1 MARIVLTQPLPRIKD
16 LADSLVRRGHDVL
29 SLPFL
34 RIEPRSIANLSQ
46 RLQQFDYVIAV
57 SPAAIEVL
65 SESLAGNWPVPGPRL
80 GLIGPGSLG
89 TLSSSGLRLS
99 AAQIFHPSVPP
110 YDANSLI
117 GMTELRFPDHKAV
130 LVVRGEGGKEEW
142 IETLRARGARVDV
155 LALYDRVAVEPAS
168 ADRVRLEAWLQSDTQ
183 IYCALT
189 QTAALQA
196 LCKLPQSRGLVGAG
210 GRGVAL
216 AIHERIAKEAQSA
229 GFNDVRLIEPG
240 ESAIV
245 AAIE

>member
-16 LADSLVRRGHDVL
+16 LADSLARRGHDVL
-29 SLPFL
+29 SLPFT
-34 RIEPRSIANLSQ
+34 RIEPRSIADLSQ
-46 RLQQFDYVIAV
+46 RLQRFDYVIAV
-57 SPAAIEVL
+57 SPAAIEAL

-89 TLSSSGLRLS
+89 TLRASGLRLS
-99 AAQIFHPSVPP
+99 EAQVFYPAAPP
-110 YDANSLI
+110 YDANALI
-117 GMTELRFPDHKAV
+117 EVPALLFPQNKAV

-142 IETLRARGARVDV
+142 IEALRARGAQVDV
-155 LALYDRVAVEPAS
+155 LALYDRVAVQPVPA
-168 ADRVRLEAWLQSDTQ
+168 DQVRLEAWLQSDTP

-196 LCKLPQSRGLVGAG
+196 LCKLPQSRGLVGDG

-216 AIHERIAKEAQSA
+216 AIHERIAKEARRA
-229 GFNDVRLIEPG
+229 GFNHVRLIEPG